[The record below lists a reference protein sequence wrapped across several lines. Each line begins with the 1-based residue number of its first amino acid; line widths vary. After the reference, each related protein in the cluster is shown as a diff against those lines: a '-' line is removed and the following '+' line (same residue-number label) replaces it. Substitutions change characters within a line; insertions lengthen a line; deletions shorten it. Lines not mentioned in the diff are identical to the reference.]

1 MYVLPFSSS
10 TVLSVCFL
18 VSHIYLAFCC
28 RDFSYYD
35 HNIYSLHGSAILEDL
50 IINLAD
56 AISSVYLE
64 VISVD
69 SETSEKIS
77 NYSLSLCTLS
87 ARALQKLR
95 NEVFVFFGSFI
106 FFHVLL
112 KLFLNFQKL
121 ILQCF
126 HKLCFDCEWVFT
138 DIMAISFEEKLKQLL
153 LWSFIIK
160 GNNLFFVP
168 CSRIQIDKLSL
179 LYISL
184 PVAPPLFKIP

>member
-1 MYVLPFSSS
+1 
-10 TVLSVCFL
+10 
-18 VSHIYLAFCC
+18 H
-28 RDFSYYD
+28 D

-95 NEVFVFFGSFI
+95 NE
-106 FFHVLL
+106 
-112 KLFLNFQKL
+112 KL

-126 HKLCFDCEWVFT
+126 HNLCFDCEWVFT

-153 LWSFIIK
+153 SDAMLVLVDVVVMGSKFGFRKYYFSLIIELSDIAVPMVKAIVSQVRTAISFF
-160 GNNLFFVP
+160 LV
-168 CSRIQIDKLSL
+168 SL
-179 LYISL
+179 IGRSVGLVYTGIRQSL
-184 PVAPPLFKIP
+184 RWK

>member
-1 MYVLPFSSS
+1 M
-10 TVLSVCFL
+10 
-18 VSHIYLAFCC
+18 
-28 RDFSYYD
+28 
-35 HNIYSLHGSAILEDL
+35 EDL

-126 HKLCFDCEWVFT
+126 HNLCFDCEWVFT

-160 GNNLFFVP
+160 GNNLFLVP

-184 PVAPPLFKIP
+184 PVAPPVSKSLDIRQRLCSALTNASLTAWTIPSQRIWRFNVSSFLFF